1 MKGHETWHW
10 LTTSPLPWVLVTVVA
25 YEAGRRLR
33 ERTGHPLAQPVLIA
47 LVVDAIAVKASG
59 TSYDDFSSATSLIS
73 FFLGPAT
80 VALAIPLHRQ
90 THRLRGLVLPMLAGI
105 VAGAVVSVT
114 SGILLVRLLGGGE
127 TLARTMGPK
136 STTTPVAI
144 ALSQRFD
151 GIPALSAVF
160 AILIGTLGA
169 VIGPAV
175 LDLLR
180 IRERRA
186 RGLAL
191 GAVSH
196 GVGTSRALHDDPV
209 EGAFAGLSM
218 GLSALAT
225 CLVMPLLVPLLL

>member
-1 MKGHETWHW
+1 MRGHDTWHW
-10 LTTSPLPWVLVTVVA
+10 LTTSPLPWILLTVAA

-47 LVVDAIAVKASG
+47 LVVVCLVVRLTG
-59 TSYDDFSSATSLIS
+59 TSYDDFSSATSIIS

-90 THRLRGLVLPMLAGI
+90 THRLRGLVLPMLVG
-105 VAGAVVSVT
+105 VLAGAVVSVS
-114 SGILLVRLLGGGE
+114 SGILLVRVLGGGE
-127 TLARTMGPK
+127 LLARTMGPK

-144 ALSQRFD
+144 ALSDRFH
-151 GIPALSAVF
+151 GVSELSAVF
-160 AILIGTLGA
+160 AILVGTLGA
-169 VIGPAV
+169 VVGPAV

-196 GVGTSRALHDDPV
+196 GIGTSRALHDDPV
-209 EGAFAGLSM
+209 EGAFSGLSM
-218 GLSALAT
+218 GLTALAT
-225 CLVMPLLVPLLL
+225 CLVMPVLVPLLV